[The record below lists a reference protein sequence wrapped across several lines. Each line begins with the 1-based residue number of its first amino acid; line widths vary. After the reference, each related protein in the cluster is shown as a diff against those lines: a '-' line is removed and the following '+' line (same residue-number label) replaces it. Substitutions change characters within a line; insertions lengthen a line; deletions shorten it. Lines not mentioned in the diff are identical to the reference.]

1 MILGQSIIEIFKR
14 SLVMDILLVCSIV
27 ALALIIER
35 FIYFTKNGFNTRKG
49 YLQFSQILRGQ
60 GPNAALN
67 FLNQKKNTLNVLFTI
82 ALNNRHLDSNNLFE
96 ILTSFIIEEKVKF
109 DRYLGGMGTLANA
122 ATLLG
127 LLGTVMGLIKSF
139 HNIAVTGSGGPAVIS
154 SGIAEALLTTAFG
167 LFIGIPTLFF
177 YNYFSKKSGEMAM
190 ELDGISDRVIVLFD
204 NLKKKGSGA
213 ASQTVP
219 PKPAAS
225 PVSDSQDTVPSADT
239 GWKF

>member
-14 SLVMDILLVCSIV
+14 SLVMDILLVCSII

-82 ALNNRHLDSNNLFE
+82 ALNNRHLESNNLFE

-139 HNIAVTGSGGPAVIS
+139 HNIAITGSGGPAVIS

-213 ASQTVP
+213 ADQTLP
-219 PKPAAS
+219 LKQAAS
-225 PVSDSQDTVPSADT
+225 PVSDSPDTLPSVDT